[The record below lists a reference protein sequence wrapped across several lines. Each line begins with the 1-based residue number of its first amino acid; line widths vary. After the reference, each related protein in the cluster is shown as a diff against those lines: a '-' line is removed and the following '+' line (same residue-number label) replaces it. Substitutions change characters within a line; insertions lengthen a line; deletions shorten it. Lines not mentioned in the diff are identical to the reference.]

1 MRKLTTFHYVDIHS
15 HILYGVDDGPDNIET
30 SIEMMKIAYDEGIR
44 KIVATPHYHPGK
56 CTMGYEQ
63 LRRNFEL
70 FKEQMKDICP
80 EIELALGRE
89 IYYTSD
95 ILDDLE
101 AQAHLTM
108 EDSKYIL
115 IEYHPTVE
123 YSYLRTS
130 ISNVMQM
137 GYTPVIA
144 HIERYMCVLEDW
156 KLALELKNMGAVIQV
171 NAGSVI
177 GDSGSKVKKFIKRLL
192 KEEIVDVIGTD
203 AHSDGRRS
211 PRIQEC
217 AKYICRKFDEDY
229 AKALLRDNAERILK
243 GEYLED

>member
-1 MRKLTTFHYVDIHS
+1 MYK
-15 HILYGVDDGPDNIET
+15 
-30 SIEMMKIAYDEGIR
+30 
-44 KIVATPHYHPGK
+44 
-56 CTMGYEQ
+56 GYEQ

-70 FKEQMKDICP
+70 FKNRWKDVCP

-137 GYTPVIA
+137 GYMPVIGA
-144 HIERYMCVLEDW
+144 YWTLYVRIGRLEAGFGI
-156 KLALELKNMGAVIQV
+156 KEHGGCHSGNG
-171 NAGSVI
+171 GSVTGI
-177 GDSGSKVKKFIKRLL
+177 LEVRWKSLSK
-192 KEEIVDVIGTD
+192 D
-203 AHSDGRRS
+203 
-211 PRIQEC
+211 C
-217 AKYICRKFDEDY
+217 
-229 AKALLRDNAERILK
+229 
-243 GEYLED
+243 

>member
-70 FKEQMKDICP
+70 FKEQMKDVCP

-137 GYTPVIA
+137 GYT
-144 HIERYMCVLEDW
+144 L
-156 KLALELKNMGAVIQV
+156 
-171 NAGSVI
+171 
-177 GDSGSKVKKFIKRLL
+177 
-192 KEEIVDVIGTD
+192 
-203 AHSDGRRS
+203 
-211 PRIQEC
+211 
-217 AKYICRKFDEDY
+217 
-229 AKALLRDNAERILK
+229 LLRILNAICAYWKTGSWLWN
-243 GEYLED
+243 

>member
-70 FKEQMKDICP
+70 FKEQMKDVCP

-137 GYTPVIA
+137 GYMPVIA

-177 GDSGSKVKKFIKRLL
+177 GDSGSKVKKFILSL
-192 KEEIVDVIGTD
+192 IHI
-203 AHSDGRRS
+203 
-211 PRIQEC
+211 
-217 AKYICRKFDEDY
+217 
-229 AKALLRDNAERILK
+229 
-243 GEYLED
+243 

>member
-70 FKEQMKDICP
+70 FKEQMKDVCP

-95 ILDDLE
+95 ILDDL
-101 AQAHLTM
+101 
-108 EDSKYIL
+108 
-115 IEYHPTVE
+115 
-123 YSYLRTS
+123 
-130 ISNVMQM
+130 
-137 GYTPVIA
+137 
-144 HIERYMCVLEDW
+144 
-156 KLALELKNMGAVIQV
+156 
-171 NAGSVI
+171 
-177 GDSGSKVKKFIKRLL
+177 
-192 KEEIVDVIGTD
+192 
-203 AHSDGRRS
+203 
-211 PRIQEC
+211 
-217 AKYICRKFDEDY
+217 
-229 AKALLRDNAERILK
+229 
-243 GEYLED
+243 